1 MKRGLEE
8 LKNLDK
14 ELVASRA
21 HIIQSVLDDIIN
33 KRFDKINPVKAKGL
47 IKILEREFDLDLSD
61 WVSEFEES
69 QKDKKPQL
77 TTIDKI
83 NVEAVSNNKKP
94 ISKAALALFVLAA
107 ALGGGYI
114 LYLQQNSV
122 SSEANVSVSSLQNEI
137 KQTNENASLN
147 MSFNTNT
154 NATVATPQTL
164 PEQNTTAPKPKTEA
178 IAKDV
183 FYAEPSA
190 RVWVGIK
197 YLDNETNSWHEN
209 TTAEKIEF
217 NASRKQV
224 IAFGHSMVKV
234 VAGEFTAAPKEG
246 GKIRYLYENG
256 KLTEIG
262 EGEYNKLLGKKKAK
276 KESATVEEKQQ

>member
-8 LKNLDK
+8 LKNIDK
-14 ELVASRA
+14 ELVASQA
-21 HIIQSVLDDIIN
+21 HIIESVLDDIVN

-61 WVSEFEES
+61 WISEFEKS
-69 QKDKKPQL
+69 QKDKEPQL

-83 NVEAVSNNKKP
+83 NIEAVSSDKKP
-94 ISKAALALFVLAA
+94 VSKTALALFILAA
-107 ALGGGYI
+107 TLGAGYI
-114 LYLQQNSV
+114 LYFQQNSV
-122 SSEANVSVSSLQNEI
+122 SSEANLSSSPLQNEI
-137 KQTNENASLN
+137 KHTNENASLN

-154 NATVATPQTL
+154 NASVATPQTL
-164 PEQNTTAPKPKTEA
+164 PEQNTTAPKTNTEA
-178 IAKDV
+178 LTKGV
-183 FYAEPSA
+183 FYAEPSV

-234 VAGEFTAAPKEG
+234 VAGEFTTAPKEG

-276 KESATVEEKQQ
+276 KESPAIEEKQQ

>member
-8 LKNLDK
+8 LKNIDK
-14 ELVASRA
+14 ELVASQA
-21 HIIQSVLDDIIN
+21 HIIESVLDDIVN

-61 WVSEFEES
+61 WISEFEKS
-69 QKDKKPQL
+69 QKDKEPQL

-83 NVEAVSNNKKP
+83 NIEAGSSDKKP
-94 ISKAALALFVLAA
+94 VSKTALALFVLAA
-107 ALGGGYI
+107 TLGAGYI
-114 LYLQQNSV
+114 LYFQQNSV
-122 SSEANVSVSSLQNEI
+122 SSEANLSSSPLQNEI

-164 PEQNTTAPKPKTEA
+164 PEQNTTAPKTKTEA
-178 IAKDV
+178 LTKDV

-276 KESATVEEKQQ
+276 KESAAVEEKQQ